1 MNSTS
6 GSAVLIQ
13 ILSSL
18 SLDSVP
24 YDALPMPLKCIFSTH
39 YLLSLEPIW
48 EQNEQST
55 HGDLGCVKSEME

>member
-6 GSAVLIQ
+6 GFVVLIQ

-24 YDALPMPLKCIFSTH
+24 SDAFPMPLKCIFSTH
-39 YLLSLEPIW
+39 YLLSLELTW

-55 HGDLGCVKSEME
+55 HGDLGV